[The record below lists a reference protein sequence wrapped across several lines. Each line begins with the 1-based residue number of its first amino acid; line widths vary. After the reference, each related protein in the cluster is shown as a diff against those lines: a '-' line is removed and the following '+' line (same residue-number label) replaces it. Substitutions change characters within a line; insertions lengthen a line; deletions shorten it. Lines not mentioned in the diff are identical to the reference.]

1 MPSQNRQKSR
11 VTLYSASSPS
21 TPTAPSAKP
30 EMLSGRLAQTQGG
43 VSERRV
49 VSFMADYFGVPLDGL
64 LYCPLTPDASTRKYY
79 RTSTTARPEETLIVS
94 LYPDPFNQADNSF
107 VDATRLFER
116 AGLPVPRIVTVAD
129 TKGIIV
135 QEDLGDMSLSR
146 WLREAEAR
154 GDLAACEAMLQQ
166 AIELIVRI
174 QAATTLAYAIE
185 AIAARQAFDEAK
197 LLWELN
203 YFATHF
209 FTSYRRGD
217 LPAEE
222 RAALA
227 DDLQSIARQLSSRP
241 RYLTHRDYHG
251 MNLMVDGQGALRLI
265 DHQDARMGPVTYDLV
280 PLLVE
285 RRLSPIDPAWIEARQ
300 RSFLQLRR
308 QKGLAAIPF
317 QEVEEEFLLMTIQRQ
332 LKAVGTF
339 SYQTAIVGRGEVYEP
354 YIVPALLTVERAL
367 HQMGSRPYSALE
379 TALRES
385 IEALSALSR

>member
-1 MPSQNRQKSR
+1 
-11 VTLYSASSPS
+11 
-21 TPTAPSAKP
+21 
-30 EMLSGRLAQTQGG
+30 MLPGGLVQSQGG

-49 VSFMADYFGVPLDGL
+49 VHFMANYFGVPLDDV

-79 RTSTTARPEETLIVS
+79 RTSTTDRPDETLIVS

-116 AGLPVPRIVTVAD
+116 AGLPVPHIVTVAD

-146 WLREAEAR
+146 WLSEAEAR
-154 GDLAACEAMLQQ
+154 GDLAACESMLQQ

-185 AIAARQAFDEAK
+185 AVAARHAFDEAK

-209 FTSYRRGD
+209 FTSYRQRD

-227 DDLQSIARQLSSRP
+227 EDLQSIAQDLSSRP

-251 MNLMVDGQGALRLI
+251 MNLMVDGRGELRLI

-285 RRLSPIDPAWIEARQ
+285 RRISPIDPAWIEARQ
-300 RSFLQLRR
+300 RSFLHQRR
-308 QKGLAAIPF
+308 QKGLSAIPLE
-317 QEVEEEFLLMTIQRQ
+317 EVAQEFLLMTIQRQ

-354 YIVPALLTVERAL
+354 YIVPALLTVQRAL
-367 HQMGSRPYSALE
+367 HQLGPRPYSALE
-379 TALRES
+379 TVLRES
-385 IEALSALSR
+385 LETLAVSSR